1 MEEFNDDLHRLI
13 LHRLG
18 ERKEKLDKIE
28 EWKKQKKMFPIFIGY
43 AIAACI
49 IGIIIFI
56 PWNKELTPN
65 MDGENVRS
73 GIIDIDAM
81 IKDKNYT
88 NAMKIINSEM
98 EKSDSI
104 LKVLDTKTNKDDEEI
119 QYEIQVEK
127 LKIEELKEKR
137 ELIERKCK

>member
-28 EWKKQKKMFPIFIGY
+28 EWKKQKKTFPLFIGY

-49 IGIIIFI
+49 IGIIFI